1 MELTKTGIFEC
12 PKKSAYS
19 IEYYDSSWEFEY
31 MQELESD
38 PNISKWTKNHGLR
51 IAYYTEDNKH
61 KTYEPDFLVEKTNK
75 TIELVEMKGT
85 HLLKNPN
92 TKRKSEYAKKWC
104 ADRGIKYR
112 LISKYQ

>member
-38 PNISKWTKNHGLR
+38 PNIS
-51 IAYYTEDNKH
+51 
-61 KTYEPDFLVEKTNK
+61 
-75 TIELVEMKGT
+75 IELVEMKGT